1 MRLPSATCRLPGKG
15 ADLAW
20 PAAHQ
25 ISEGMAQPMGMSRP
39 QQNFAT
45 TSASAY
51 NRSPNPYKSQE
62 VFKPPRPE
70 GMAQSV
76 GLLHPQQNFATTSA
90 SAYHRSP
97 NPYESQEVFKP
108 PRPEGMAQ
116 SVGLLRPQQITAAA
130 STSYQSPNSYG
141 NQDVFK
147 TPRRASNQNS
157 GTPYKSPM
165 VEEVKVICMVLV
177 I

>member
-1 MRLPSATCRLPGKG
+1 MFKTPR
-15 ADLAW
+15 

-25 ISEGMAQPMGMSRP
+25 MSEGMAQPMGMSRP

-45 TSASAY
+45 ISA
-51 NRSPNPYKSQE
+51 
-62 VFKPPRPE
+62 
-70 GMAQSV
+70 
-76 GLLHPQQNFATTSA
+76 
-90 SAYHRSP
+90 SP

-116 SVGLLRPQQITAAA
+116 SVGLLRPQQITNAA

-165 VEEVKVICMVLV
+165 VEEVKVICMVFLFFDTLHGSGSPELWRARAWKLLIV
-177 I
+177 WKYS

>member
-1 MRLPSATCRLPGKG
+1 MFKTPR
-15 ADLAW
+15 

-25 ISEGMAQPMGMSRP
+25 ISEGMAQPMGMSR
-39 QQNFAT
+39 
-45 TSASAY
+45 
-51 NRSPNPYKSQE
+51 
-62 VFKPPRPE
+62 
-70 GMAQSV
+70 
-76 GLLHPQQNFATTSA
+76 PQQNFATTSA

-116 SVGLLRPQQITAAA
+116 SVGLLRPQQITAAT

-147 TPRRASNQNS
+147 TPRRASNRNS
-157 GTPYKSPM
+157 GTPCTGI
-165 VEEVKVICMVLV
+165 EIEKVRTAFPLNSNK
-177 I
+177 

>member
-1 MRLPSATCRLPGKG
+1 M
-15 ADLAW
+15 
-20 PAAHQ
+20 
-25 ISEGMAQPMGMSRP
+25 SEGMAQPMGMSRP

-45 TSASAY
+45 TSA
-51 NRSPNPYKSQE
+51 
-62 VFKPPRPE
+62 
-70 GMAQSV
+70 
-76 GLLHPQQNFATTSA
+76 
-90 SAYHRSP
+90 SP

-130 STSYQSPNSYG
+130 STSYQSFNSYG

-177 I
+177 F